1 MKHQNNT
8 KWVLG
13 ILLFGYVFAGCV
25 AVARE
30 GYKFYESQTHITI
43 TMNMN
48 IPARDVYN
56 DTVATIEKKGIT
68 KITKRDDKKMTLE
81 VDKKGQKGEVTVVEK
96 GANKSQLSLTAE
108 KLKNIDVKT
117 QKQEL
122 EQSLLAVC
130 SQIKIECNPE
140 SEKK

>member
-1 MKHQNNT
+1 MKHQNST

-13 ILLFGYVFAGCV
+13 MLFFGYVFAGCV
-25 AVARE
+25 AVVRK
-30 GYKFYESQTHITI
+30 GYKYYESETHITI
-43 TMNMN
+43 TMDMN

-56 DTVATIEKKGIT
+56 NTIATIEKKGIT

-81 VDKKGQKGEVTVVEK
+81 VDKKGQKGEVTVVDK
-96 GANKSQLSLTAE
+96 GANKSQLNLTAE
-108 KLKNIDVKT
+108 KLKNVDVKT

-130 SQIKIECNPE
+130 SQLKIECNPA